1 MMSRNFN
8 PSLTDRQAAA
18 AAAKK
23 AMLEKFKPKPT
34 VAAENLVDRE
44 ARKAAELEAIRQQR
58 ATEKEEQRRLAAER
72 AEAARKDRL
81 AAELAELEAK
91 RQERKDRKAI
101 SKADQRQRKEERMAY
116 YANLR
121 RTG

>member
-1 MMSRNFN
+1 MSPKFN

-34 VAAENLVDRE
+34 VTASAPVDRE
-44 ARKAAELEAIRQQR
+44 ARKAAERDVIRAQR
-58 ATEKEEQRRLAAER
+58 AAEKEAARLAALQR
-72 AEAARKDRL
+72 AETDRQARL
-81 AAELAELEAK
+81 AADLAAMEAK
-91 RQERKDRKAI
+91 RQERKDRKALT
-101 SKADQRQRKEERMAY
+101 KAEQRERKEERMAY